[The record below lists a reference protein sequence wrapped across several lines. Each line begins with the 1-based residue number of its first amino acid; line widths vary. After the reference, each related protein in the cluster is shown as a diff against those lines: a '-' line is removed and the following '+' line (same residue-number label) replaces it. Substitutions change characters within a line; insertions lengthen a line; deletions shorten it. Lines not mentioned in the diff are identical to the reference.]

1 MESYVS
7 FVKELVDQ
15 GGPVSGDFNALDNA
29 FRSVAG
35 FIKNSTSPAA
45 HAQMMRDALGEAM
58 SPETIQGYGFLKP
71 YGYSGDFQ
79 MIDKIYQQQVS
90 DRADLKN
97 WDLFFHAQ
105 KAPIAVRN
113 RKQYFIDMLTRLRR
127 RFEDRELQVLNVASG
142 PCRDVKEYLHQS
154 GDSRIHFHCVD
165 ADPHAIAYA
174 RETCWHQRHQMTFYH
189 KNALRFRSADRFDL
203 VWSAGLLDYFTD
215 RQFIFLIKNLY
226 RHLRDDAELIV
237 GNFHPDNPS
246 RDYMELIGDW
256 HLNYRSEHDLIDI
269 ARQAGFGLNDIRI
282 GAERENVNLFLHLK
296 QGPTFL

>member
-35 FIKNSTSPAA
+35 FIKKSKSPAE
-45 HAQMMRDALGEAM
+45 HAQMIRDALGDAM
-58 SPETIQGYGFLKP
+58 SPETIQGYGFHKP
-71 YGYSGDFQ
+71 FGYSGDFQ

-127 RFEDRELQVLNVASG
+127 RFGDRELQVLNVASG
-142 PCRDVKEYLHQS
+142 PCRDVKEYLDQS
-154 GDSRIHFHCVD
+154 ADCRIHFHCVD

-174 RETCWHQRHQMTFYH
+174 RETCRHQRHQMTFYH
-189 KNALRFRSADRFDL
+189 KNALRFRSAERFDM
-203 VWSAGLLDYFTD
+203 VWSAGLLDYFND
-215 RQFIFLIKNLY
+215 RQFVFLIKNLY
-226 RHLRDDAELIV
+226 RHLREDGELIV

-256 HLNYRSEHDLIDI
+256 HLNYRSEHDLINI